1 MGKGDAE
8 RGRHRR
14 CDSEPLPRSRLRRAC
29 ECAQRSAGNCT
40 VRSRPGRK
48 IARRKH
54 LKAEPRAAS
63 LGHGG
68 RFLPRPF
75 CIDIQGGTKVRKPK
89 GVVLKG
95 VRFRPGEV
103 DWEDAFSSSRE
114 KLPDFDAMRQRGQ
127 YIGKKVTTL
136 GLVARIGNYLL
147 VIQERDEEQEEFD
160 YTVIPLRAK
169 TEVRYT

>member
-1 MGKGDAE
+1 M
-8 RGRHRR
+8 
-14 CDSEPLPRSRLRRAC
+14 
-29 ECAQRSAGNCT
+29 
-40 VRSRPGRK
+40 
-48 IARRKH
+48 
-54 LKAEPRAAS
+54 
-63 LGHGG
+63 
-68 RFLPRPF
+68 
-75 CIDIQGGTKVRKPK
+75 RKPK
-89 GVVLKG
+89 GVVIQG

-114 KLPDFDAMRQRGQ
+114 KLPDFDLMRQRSQ

>member
-1 MGKGDAE
+1 
-8 RGRHRR
+8 
-14 CDSEPLPRSRLRRAC
+14 
-29 ECAQRSAGNCT
+29 
-40 VRSRPGRK
+40 
-48 IARRKH
+48 
-54 LKAEPRAAS
+54 
-63 LGHGG
+63 
-68 RFLPRPF
+68 
-75 CIDIQGGTKVRKPK
+75 VRKPK
-89 GVVLKG
+89 GVVIQG

-114 KLPDFDAMRQRGQ
+114 KLPEFDLMRQRGQ